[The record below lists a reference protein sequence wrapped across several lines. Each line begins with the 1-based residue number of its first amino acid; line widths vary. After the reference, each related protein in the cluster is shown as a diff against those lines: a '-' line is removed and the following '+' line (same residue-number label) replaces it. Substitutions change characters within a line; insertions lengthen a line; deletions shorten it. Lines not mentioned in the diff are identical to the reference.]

1 MKKTGVLLVVSIL
14 IISCKAEPSKINY
27 GNDACHYCKMTIVD
41 KTHASEIVTNKG
53 KASKYDAIEC
63 MLNDLQDR
71 NKEDIALYLVTDY
84 VNPEKLTDATVATYL
99 ISESIQSPM
108 GANLT
113 AFANKADAE
122 RNVKNNQDSLFTW
135 EEMKDRFSN

>member
-14 IISCKAEPSKINY
+14 IISCKVEPSKINY

-122 RNVKNNQDSLFTW
+122 RYVKNNQDTLFTW